1 MMIREWYLR
10 KKFWIT
16 DFLNGGRMWK
26 EYRDVLHIAGN
37 HYLTNSGG
45 GGETCRKNPQ
55 LRNRKCSL
63 L

>member
-45 GGETCRKNPQ
+45 GGGNV
-55 LRNRKCSL
+55 
-63 L
+63 